1 MTTLAMLLGGEKELR
16 CQEKMAAAYR
26 SLARTFGLADL
37 SEGFLVELHR
47 QAGEWDAAAEHFA
60 LYVDQLLAPL
70 PCPDP
75 DLFAPGLD
83 CEKKPGGTFPAGMR
97 RMLLENIRRDI
108 NAPELLEHPVFAA
121 ALKKLEGSV

>member
-1 MTTLAMLLGGEKELR
+1 MVFGIQKRPGRDDRAFCICRLLLR
-16 CQEKMAAAYR
+16 
-26 SLARTFGLADL
+26 F
-37 SEGFLVELHR
+37 
-47 QAGEWDAAAEHFA
+47 
-60 LYVDQLLAPL
+60 PL

-75 DLFAPGLD
+75 DLFSPGLD

-121 ALKKLEGSV
+121 ALKKLEESV